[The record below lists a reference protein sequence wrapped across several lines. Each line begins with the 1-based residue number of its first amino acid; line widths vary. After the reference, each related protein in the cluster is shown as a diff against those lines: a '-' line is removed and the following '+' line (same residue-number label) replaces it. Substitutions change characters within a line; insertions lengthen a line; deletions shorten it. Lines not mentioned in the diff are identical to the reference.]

1 MDSIDTNLLFLV
13 AIAAF
18 AIWVLVTIWRYVSI
32 QSQKGLLE
40 QEQDVFGHKL
50 RPEDRKFM
58 ATVFPRFGSSL
69 GFLAA
74 IAVIALLGVA
84 KVLGYL

>member
-1 MDSIDTNLLFLV
+1 MDSIDTNLLLLFT
-13 AIAAF
+13 IAAF
-18 AIWVLVTIWRYVSI
+18 AIWLLVTVWRYVSI

-40 QEQDVFGHKL
+40 QEQDIFGHGL

-58 ATVFPRFGSSL
+58 ATVVPRFGSPL

-74 IAVIALLGVA
+74 IVVIALLGLA
-84 KVLGYL
+84 KVLG

>member
-1 MDSIDTNLLFLV
+1 MDSIDTNLLVLITV
-13 AIAAF
+13 VAF

-40 QEQDVFGHKL
+40 QEQDVFGHEL

-58 ATVFPRFGSSL
+58 ATVVPRFGSSL

-74 IAVIALLGVA
+74 IVAIALLGVA